1 MMIEDV
7 EVRILGEFVK
17 NKIGL
22 NETIRTQSLLV
33 FFSSLNPK
41 EKEIFPS
48 AIESLIKNHCIAES
62 KSGSMEGYQ
71 LLQSGFDRVYPG
83 QLESISSV
91 KEKILKG
98 FINSQ
103 SNIGQ
108 YLDERWY
115 IHRFSPTLSP
125 NEKLVVV
132 QAFESLESNGLIEI
146 ILENNKISKIILTQ
160 AGFDYIYP

>member
-1 MMIEDV
+1 MTIQDV
-7 EVRILGEFVK
+7 EMRILAEFAK

-22 NETIRTQSLLV
+22 NEILKLQSLFV
-33 FFSSLNPK
+33 FISRLNPK
-41 EKEIFPS
+41 EKDLFPS
-48 AIESLIKNHCIAES
+48 AIESLIKDSCIEEFKSES
-62 KSGSMEGYQ
+62 IEGYK
-71 LLQSGFDRVYPG
+71 LLQSGFDRVYPS
-83 QLESISSV
+83 QPESISSV

-98 FINSQ
+98 FINNQ
-103 SNIGQ
+103 SNVGQ

-115 IHRFSPTLSP
+115 INQFSPTLSP

-132 QAFESLESNGLIEI
+132 QAFESLESDGLIEI